1 MSINI
6 LINVI
11 KHFKLV
17 AKHKFLVFKFCCKLG
32 VPFRGLVHDLSKYS
46 FEEFGES
53 IKYYTGTK
61 SPISECKEKNGYS
74 RAWLHHKGRNKHH
87 LEYWVDL
94 TAPNPAPVI
103 EYKYVAEMVSD
114 KMAAGIVYNGENW
127 TNSSQYDYW
136 EKEKKKTIMN
146 PKIEKFF
153 TQVFLEVK
161 ENGIDKTL
169 TKQNIKE
176 LYKKYCIDD
185 NTKYKLEFEF
195 KWIKEK

>member
-6 LINVI
+6 IINVI

-114 KMAAGIVYNGENW
+114 KMAAGIVYNGKNW

-153 TQVFLEVK
+153 TQVFLDVK
-161 ENGIDKTL
+161 ENGIDKIL

-176 LYKKYCIDD
+176 LYKKYCIED

>member
-6 LINVI
+6 IINVI

-114 KMAAGIVYNGENW
+114 KMAAGIVYNGKNW

-153 TQVFLEVK
+153 TQVFLDVK
-161 ENGIDKTL
+161 EKDRKSVV
-169 TKQNIKE
+169 
-176 LYKKYCIDD
+176 
-185 NTKYKLEFEF
+185 
-195 KWIKEK
+195 

>member
-146 PKIEKFF
+146 PKIENFF
-153 TQVFLEVK
+153 TQVFLDVK

>member
-146 PKIEKFF
+146 PKIENFF
-153 TQVFLEVK
+153 TQVFLDVK

-176 LYKKYCIDD
+176 LYKKYCIED